1 MALNLFTIDIHLEND
16 VVLARQKARTIA
28 AALKF
33 EPQDQTRI
41 ATAVSEIARNTFQ
54 YGGGGRAEFSIAEF
68 RNENGLEK
76 MLLVALRDKGR
87 GIPNL
92 DEILGGKYVSQTGM
106 GLGVIGAK
114 RLMDHFRIESNPRQ
128 GTTVVLGKRI
138 PNRFSHFKPGELDKV
153 LSSIER
159 ASEDPYEELK
169 LQNKELLNTLQEL
182 RSRQEELAQLNRELD
197 ETNRGVVALYAE
209 LNDKADFLQRASELK
224 SHFLSNMSHEFRT
237 PLNSIAALSQILLDR
252 LDGALT
258 PEQEKQVN
266 FIRSSAQDLT
276 DLVNDLLDL
285 AKVEAG
291 KVTIRPSSFR
301 IDGLFAALRGMLRP
315 LLNQNSSVNLVFDD
329 TPDMPEL
336 YTDEAKV
343 SQILRNFISN
353 ALKFTERGEVRVSV
367 ERGHDQTVVFAVAD
381 TGIGIAPDDQER
393 IFQEWTQID
402 GHRQKGVKGTGLG
415 LPLSRKYAQ
424 LLGGN
429 VYVKS
434 QEGLGS
440 TFFVAIPTNFN
451 GESEVVYIPDMKR
464 ELNTDKYPVLV
475 VEDNREAL
483 FVYDKYLKNTQFQL
497 IPAKDLKEARQA
509 LREFRPAA
517 VILDVLLQGEHSWEL
532 LQELKQDS
540 STRSIPVFVVTV
552 VDNRE
557 KALALGAD
565 GFHAKP
571 VDRNWLIQQLEAI
584 LQRLSGRQVLIIDDD
599 EASRYIVK
607 SILGQVDFS
616 CLEADGGNEGLRRA
630 SERVPDLIVLDLAM
644 PDLSG
649 FEVLNQLKHNPRTAN
664 IPVII
669 HTSKI
674 LDSHDESLL
683 SEAVAII
690 PKALRS
696 RELSLAR
703 FSDAFSKAGFP
714 AIAPFNVPPESEVKH
729 V

>member
-1 MALNLFTIDIHLEND
+1 MALNLFSIDIRLEND

-54 YGGGGRAEFSIAEF
+54 YGGGGRAEFSVE
-68 RNENGLEK
+68 ENPEK
-76 MLLVALRDKGR
+76 MLLITLRDKGR

-92 DEILGGKYVSQTGM
+92 DEIMSGKYVSQTGM
-106 GLGVIGAK
+106 GLGIVGAK
-114 RLMDHFRIESNPRQ
+114 RLMDHFKIETNSYR
-128 GTTVVLGKRI
+128 GTNVILGKKVPR
-138 PNRFSHFKPGELDKV
+138 RFSRFKPGELDKV

-159 ASEDPYEELK
+159 ASQDPYEELK
-169 LQNKELLNTLQEL
+169 QQNQELLNTLQEL
-182 RSRQEELAQLNRELD
+182 RARQEELANLNRELD

-237 PLNSIAALSQILLDR
+237 PLNSITALSQILLDR
-252 LDGALT
+252 LDGDLT
-258 PEQEKQVN
+258 AEQEKQVK
-266 FIRSSAQDLT
+266 FIRGSAQDLT

-291 KVTIRPSSFR
+291 KVSIRATSFR
-301 IDGLFAALRGMLRP
+301 VDGVFAALRGMLRP
-315 LLNQNSSVNLVFDD
+315 LLSQNSSVNLVFDEPAD
-329 TPDMPEL
+329 LPDL

-367 ERGHDQTVVFAVAD
+367 ERGHDETVVFAVAD
-381 TGIGIAPDDQER
+381 TGIGIAVEDQER
-393 IFQEWTQID
+393 IFQEWVQVE
-402 GHRQKGVKGTGLG
+402 GQRQKAVKGTGLG
-415 LPLSRKYAQ
+415 LPLSRKLAQ

-434 QEGLGS
+434 QVGLGS
-440 TFFVAIPTNFN
+440 TFFAAIPIRFT
-451 GESEVVYIPDMKR
+451 GEAEVAYVPDVKR
-464 ELNTDKYPVLV
+464 ELDASKLPVLV

-483 FVYDKYLKNTQFQL
+483 FIYEKYLKGTQFQV

-509 LREFRPAA
+509 LREFRPVA
-517 VILDVLLQGEHSWEL
+517 VVLDVLLQGEHSWEL
-532 LQELKQDS
+532 LQELKQNP
-540 STRSIPVFVVTV
+540 STAGIPIFVVTV
-552 VDNRE
+552 VDNRD
-557 KALALGAD
+557 KAIALGAD

-571 VDRNWLIQQLEAI
+571 VERNWLIQQLDA
-584 LQRLSGRQVLIIDDD
+584 LAKRLSQRQVLIIDDD
-599 EASRYIVK
+599 EVSRYLLRTV
-607 SILGQVDFS
+607 LGQAEFRFS
-616 CLEADGGNEGLRRA
+616 EAAGGVEGLRRA
-630 SERVPDLIVLDLAM
+630 SEAPPALIILDLAM

-649 FEVLNQLKHNPRTAN
+649 FEVLNKLKDDPRTAN

-669 HTSKI
+669 HTSKV
-674 LDSHDESLL
+674 LDAQERALL
-683 SEAVAII
+683 DPAVAII
-690 PKALRS
+690 SKESRS
-696 RELSLAR
+696 RELSLAH
-703 FSDAFSKAGFP
+703 FADAFSKAGFP
-714 AIAPFNVPPESEVKH
+714 LSMLTGREAEH